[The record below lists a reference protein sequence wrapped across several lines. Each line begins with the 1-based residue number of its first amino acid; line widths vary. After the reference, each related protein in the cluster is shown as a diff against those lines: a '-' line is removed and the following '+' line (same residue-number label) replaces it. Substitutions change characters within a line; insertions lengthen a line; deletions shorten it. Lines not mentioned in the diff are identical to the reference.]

1 MAIPIEVT
9 NEKRNNHCYCMQY
22 HNKVRSSR
30 SIEYDLFL
38 GPYASS
44 ALPADYGTDYT
55 GSICIH

>member
-55 GSICIH
+55 GYF